1 MEKPIKIRRNM
12 MLKELDIRWLPNGK
26 RNIFSVKFVD
36 KKGQVRYFNRAYSC
50 GLAYDMKSNR
60 FRAIQPCDQNGASF
74 GHVYPVNIDLFIMYN
89 NLDVIL

>member
-1 MEKPIKIRRNM
+1 M

-36 KKGQVRYFNRAYSC
+36 KKGMVRYFNRAYAC
-50 GLAYDMKSNR
+50 GLVCDMKANR
-60 FRAIQPCDQNGASF
+60 LRAIQPCNQNGDIV